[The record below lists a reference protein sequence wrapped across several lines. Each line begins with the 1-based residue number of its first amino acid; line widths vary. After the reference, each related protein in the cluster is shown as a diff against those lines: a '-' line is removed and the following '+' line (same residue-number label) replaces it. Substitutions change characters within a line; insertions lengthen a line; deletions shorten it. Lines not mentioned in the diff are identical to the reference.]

1 MHTHV
6 SKLDLRRKTLITQPP
21 PPEKEWSDGFGHE
34 MEPLPPEITHKE
46 TKLLSAITFL
56 GGRGFDLAAAAAA
69 AAAAATWKG
78 GSGRGRT
85 ERDGRGQ
92 RMRARGGVWGRE
104 GRALPAAVVVA
115 LSVALAEAAEATL
128 PAEASVSDGGGGEHA
143 DRQTYIWGKRGLK
156 AAA

>member
-34 MEPLPPEITHKE
+34 MEPLPPEIAHKE

-85 ERDGRGQ
+85 ERDGRRR
-92 RMRARGGVWGRE
+92 RMGVEAGGTSP
-104 GRALPAAVVVA
+104 AILPSPSPKTKPRQIVPISTRPCNRDDA
-115 LSVALAEAAEATL
+115 
-128 PAEASVSDGGGGEHA
+128 HA
-143 DRQTYIWGKRGLK
+143 DSLRHMK
-156 AAA
+156 